1 MTNSPYA
8 AWRFAHPDLD
18 TGTRAR
24 GLSIS
29 SGGGIEMADGPA
41 AIRQAILV
49 LLTTR
54 PGERV
59 MRPSYGCDIYR
70 LIFSPNDNTT
80 AGLVIHFVRRALE
93 RWESRIEILKLDAAA
108 DPDDGDRLNIF
119 LEYRLRAFQSTE
131 QLIVVMNLAGSRG

>member
-1 MTNSPYA
+1 MTRSPYV
-8 AWRFAHPDLD
+8 AWRFTHPDLD
-18 TGTRAR
+18 TGTRPR

-29 SGGGIEMADGPA
+29 TGGGIETVDGPA
-41 AIRQAILV
+41 SVRQAILV

-93 RWESRIEILKLDAAA
+93 RFEPRIEILKLDADA

-131 QLIVVMNLAGSRG
+131 QLVVVMNLAGGRG